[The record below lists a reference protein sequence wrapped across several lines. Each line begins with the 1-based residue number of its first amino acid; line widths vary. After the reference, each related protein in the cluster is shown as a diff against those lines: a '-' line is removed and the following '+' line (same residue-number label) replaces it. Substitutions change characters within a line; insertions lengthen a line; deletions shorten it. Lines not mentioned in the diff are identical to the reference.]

1 MITGD
6 PKIDKKYPDR
16 VRILQDKRNG
26 FLLVDHP
33 TKEEEEMAD
42 VFKLAFERF
51 VVVLKS
57 KEEMKTYIR
66 GFEKEARLKLSK
78 DKKEDIFKAWETYQ
92 KELVIF

>member
-1 MITGD
+1 M
-6 PKIDKKYPDR
+6 
-16 VRILQDKRNG
+16 
-26 FLLVDHP
+26 LLVCVLTDDKVAYRVAESVKKHFP
-33 TKEEEEMAD
+33 AIKIMDTGD

-57 KEEMKTYIR
+57 KEEMKNYIC

-78 DKKEDIFKAWETYQ
+78 DTKEDIFKAWETYQ